1 MKRKNLL
8 TIGCCLTLT
17 VCLLATGCG
26 ASGEPDGT
34 ADRPETES
42 AVNGPEESQ
51 TQATETATETGTATE
66 TTQMDEASYAF
77 LDSWISSLDYDEY
90 KFCLWNPTTETGN
103 ILENDEVYKMEEND
117 VLVLYKPEE
126 FSSFTSPARSDF
138 HFTIDQKD
146 LYDIWNVSFENILAF
161 SSKIT
166 SASGNDFEFHFTLC
180 PPSYIPVE
188 EGYDFYLCGPGN
200 DAAIIGVML
209 PEGWCKRWEE
219 MVHTDNLS
227 EFLLLTTDLYYADV
241 PWIGIFSEEACSEDV
256 NTLLTISDLNL
267 NVLESQKAAEVET
280 PYGTAEI
287 YYQKVEDSRRF
298 NDMDCVEREVAMFPY
313 NGLHLQIIYEN
324 PKNPYDGTYNGD
336 IEAILP
342 QLFHKP

>member
-1 MKRKNLL
+1 
-8 TIGCCLTLT
+8 
-17 VCLLATGCG
+17 
-26 ASGEPDGT
+26 
-34 ADRPETES
+34 
-42 AVNGPEESQ
+42 
-51 TQATETATETGTATE
+51 
-66 TTQMDEASYAF
+66 
-77 LDSWISSLDYDEY
+77 
-90 KFCLWNPTTETGN
+90 
-103 ILENDEVYKMEEND
+103 MEEND

-126 FSSFTSPARSDF
+126 ASSFTTPAFPDF
-138 HFTIDQKD
+138 HYTIIYNHA
-146 LYDIWNVSFENILAF
+146 YDIWEVSFENILAF
-161 SSKIT
+161 YSKIT
-166 SASGNDFEFHFTLC
+166 SDSGNDFEFHFTLC

-209 PEGWCKRWEE
+209 PEGWLEE
-219 MVHTDNLS
+219 EQGMVHTDNLV
-227 EFLLLTTDLYYADV
+227 EFLRLTTDRRYADV

-313 NGLHLQIIYEN
+313 NGLHFQIIYEN